1 MNRREIYAAEKVPV
15 EYIGRKEPWVDKLYG
30 SKLPFNKGQVRVVPS
45 DLAIRFLRH
54 PDLFKLAEADTTGD
68 EQKQGDNQ
76 SQDGQNAGQD
86 AGQQGD
92 KQEGQQ
98 QGDNGNGENGDSD
111 KGDESSEGDQGEK
124 SDDTDQRLA
133 EAKAAEEAQRKEDQE
148 RQDLVDQVNAM
159 TEKDQLEEFA
169 QTKYQQRINK
179 RKSIENL
186 REDVVGMV
194 NQFGVV

>member
-1 MNRREIYAAEKVPV
+1 MDRREIYAAEKVPV

-30 SKLPFNKGQVRVVPS
+30 SKLPFNKGQVRIVPS
-45 DLAIRFLRH
+45 ELAIRFLRH

-68 EQKQGDNQ
+68 EQKQGDSQ
-76 SQDGQNAGQD
+76 SQGGQNEGQES
-86 AGQQGD
+86 GQQGD
-92 KQEGQQ
+92 ETGK
-98 QGDNGNGENGDSD
+98 GDNE
-111 KGDESSEGDQGEK
+111 GDEGAGEP
-124 SDDTDQRLA
+124 DDTEQRLT
-133 EAKAAEEAQRKEDQE
+133 EAQAAEEAQRLEDQQ

-159 TEKDQLEEFA
+159 TDKEQLEQFA
-169 QTKYQQRINK
+169 QTNYQQRINK